1 MAENTKKWEEEARR
15 YRLYIR
21 LEKRLSQN
29 TVASYMRDLRQFA
42 HFILRQ
48 YDVAPRKVE
57 QQMVERYMGW
67 LFDRGREKASQA
79 RALSGAKSLFT

>member
-48 YDVAPRKVE
+48 
-57 QQMVERYMGW
+57 
-67 LFDRGREKASQA
+67 
-79 RALSGAKSLFT
+79 